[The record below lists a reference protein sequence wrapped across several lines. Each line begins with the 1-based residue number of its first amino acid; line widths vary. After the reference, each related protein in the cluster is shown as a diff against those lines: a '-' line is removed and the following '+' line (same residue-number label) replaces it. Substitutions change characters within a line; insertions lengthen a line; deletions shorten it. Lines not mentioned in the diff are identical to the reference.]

1 MPVSLPHAAKPVGL
15 LVSARRSGAM
25 DWINDWL
32 KRAEQRRAER
42 LIAQYICDSGIQD
55 FGDDA
60 DIAVRRRPLD

>member
-1 MPVSLPHAAKPVGL
+1 MPVSLPHAANPVGL